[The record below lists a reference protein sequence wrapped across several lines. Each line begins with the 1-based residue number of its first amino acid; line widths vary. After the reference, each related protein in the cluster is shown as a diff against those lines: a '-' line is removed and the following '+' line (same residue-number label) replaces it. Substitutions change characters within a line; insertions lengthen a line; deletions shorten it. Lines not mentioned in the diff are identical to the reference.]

1 MLLTITTTHQPAHEL
16 SYLLAKHPAKLQ
28 TFPLSYGQAHVYY
41 PEVGDTRTTAALLLD
56 LDAVGLVRG
65 KQGSEGT
72 LAQYVNDRPYVAS
85 SFLSVAI
92 AQVFGSAL
100 RGVSKERPAL
110 ADTPIPLELRIS
122 ALPARGGEPL
132 LRRLFEPLG
141 HQVEVERLAL
151 DEAHPEWGES
161 RYFRV
166 TLRATHTLSTVL
178 SHLYVLMPVLDH
190 DKHYWIGQDEL
201 EKLLAHA
208 GEWLAGHP
216 DRELIATRYLGHRR
230 SLVREALERLAADD
244 TVDAEEAEE
253 RKAQGEEALE
263 QKLSL
268 NELRLQAV
276 EEEVLAAEP
285 RAVIDLGAGEG
296 KLLKRLLAQRSIEHL
311 LGVDVSPHALEI
323 AERRL
328 GLERLPPRQRQRIG
342 LIQGSLTYR
351 DRRFENFDVACLVEV
366 IEHLELYRLEALE
379 RVVFEFARPRVVIVT
394 TPNVE
399 YNQRFSG
406 LAPGKLR
413 HADHRFE
420 WTRAE
425 LSRWGQKIAE
435 RFGYELRVRGI
446 GEEDPLL
453 GPPTQ
458 AAIFS
463 QRGGTP

>member
-1 MLLTITTTHQPAHEL
+1 MLLTITTTHAPAHEL

-28 TFPLSYGQAHVYY
+28 TFQLSHGQAHVYY
-41 PEVGDTRTTAALLLD
+41 PEVSEARTTAALLLD
-56 LDAVGLVRG
+56 LDSVGLVRG

-85 SFLSVAI
+85 SFLAVAI
-92 AQVFGSAL
+92 AQVLGSAL

-110 ADTPIPLELRIS
+110 AETPIPLELRIS
-122 ALPARGGEPL
+122 ALPSHGGEPL

-141 HQVEVERLAL
+141 HQVEAERLPL
-151 DEAHPEWGES
+151 DDAHPEWGPS

-178 SHLYVLMPVLDH
+178 SHLYVLLPVLDH

-201 EKLLAHA
+201 EKLLSHA
-208 GEWLAGHP
+208 GEWLANHP
-216 DRELIATRYLGHRR
+216 DRELIATRYLGHHR
-230 SLVREALERLAADD
+230 SLVREALERLAADETPD
-244 TVDAEEAEE
+244 VEASEE
-253 RKAQGEEALE
+253 RKAEGEEALE

-276 EEEVLAAEP
+276 EEEVMAAEP

-296 KLLKRLLAQRSIEHL
+296 KLLKRLLAQRSIERL
-311 LGVDVSPHALEI
+311 VGVDVSPRALEI
-323 AERRL
+323 AEQRL
-328 GLERLPPRQRQRIG
+328 HLDRLPPRQRARIA

-351 DRRFENFDVACLVEV
+351 DRRFEGFDVACLVEV
-366 IEHLELYRLEALE
+366 IEHLELERLGSLA
-379 RVVFEFARPRVVIVT
+379 RVVFEFARPRVVILT

-399 YNQRFSG
+399 HNARFNG

-420 WTRAE
+420 WTRAQ
-425 LSRWGQKIAE
+425 LAQWCQGVAA
-435 RFGYELRVRGI
+435 RFGYAVRYRGI
-446 GEEDPLL
+446 GEDDPLL

-458 AAIFS
+458 MAILT
-463 QRGGTP
+463 REGTAS